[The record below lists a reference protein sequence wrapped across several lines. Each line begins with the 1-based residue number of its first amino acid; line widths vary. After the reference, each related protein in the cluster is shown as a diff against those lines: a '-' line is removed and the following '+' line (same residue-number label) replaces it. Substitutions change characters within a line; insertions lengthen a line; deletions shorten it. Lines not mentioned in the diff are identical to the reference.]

1 MNKLLLLYWWINK
14 IKNYFQQILGKKTTQ
29 IYVYQSK
36 SLCLYTDYLIIKKNN
51 ISRIIFLGTYSH
63 FLAISVP
70 KQVTGVFLKNAL
82 KDMLLTFFSKLPVIF
97 FKVAF
102 YS

>member
-14 IKNYFQQILGKKTTQ
+14 INYFQQIWGKKTTQ

-36 SLCLYTDYLIIKKNN
+36 SLYLYTDYLIIKINN
-51 ISRIIFLGTYSH
+51 IRIIFLGTYSH

-70 KQVTGVFLKNAL
+70 RYVTGAFLKNAL
-82 KDMLLTFFSKLPVIF
+82 KDMLLTFSSKLPVIF
-97 FKVAF
+97 FKVVF